1 MKLRVDN
8 FALIKHAEIDID
20 GITVIAGNNNSGKST
35 VGKILYSM
43 FNALNDLDDKIRS
56 QREEQLMDAV
66 RYSFYE
72 TARES
77 RYISRYPVTH
87 YIVQRVLNDIENG
100 EIGWESILTS
110 IRERFGLELSP
121 EAKAKLQKEVEVVCT
136 WPRERLLMDSLQSS
150 FQGVFNR
157 QINSLYQVGE
167 EAKVDLLIKD
177 TITSLSFQQNDLVSY
192 TSSIS
197 LINKAIYYSSPLV
210 IDFIDGW
217 RYPDVLMRNLCRLLV
232 KYGDVVTDDQNLFA
246 QSIQQGRLEGVI
258 QKIKSVIPGQ
268 LVRDGRN
275 YALQLPNCSEPV
287 NLKNLSTGIK
297 AFMVL
302 KMLIEASIIN
312 RRDVLILDEPE
323 IHLHPTWQ
331 LIYAELIVLLQK
343 EFDLSVVI
351 TTHSNFFLDAIETYT
366 KKYQTYDKLHLYLS
380 ELKDRGVEMCEV
392 TKSAED
398 IYSRMADAIDVLDS
412 ERLSMD

>member
-43 FNALNDLDDKIRS
+43 FNALNDLDDKIRI
-56 QREEQLMDAV
+56 QREELLMDAV

-72 TARES
+72 TVKEERLT
-77 RYISRYPVTH
+77 SRYPITH
-87 YIVQRVLNDIENG
+87 HIVRRVLNDIEDG
-100 EIGWESILTS
+100 EIGWESIFAS
-110 IRERFGLELSP
+110 IHERFGLELSS
-121 EAKAKLQKEVEVVCT
+121 EVKAKLEKEVEVVCT

-157 QINSLYQVGE
+157 QINSLYRVGE

-177 TITSLSFQQNDLVSY
+177 TITSLSFHQNDLISY
-192 TSSIS
+192 SSSIS

-232 KYGDVVTDDQNLFA
+232 NYGDAVTDDQNLFA

-275 YALQLPNCSEPV
+275 YARQVPNCSEPV

-312 RRDVLILDEPE
+312 RRDVVILDEPE

-331 LIYAELIVLLQK
+331 LVYAEIIVLLQK

-380 ELKDRGVEMCEV
+380 ELKDGGVEMCEV
-392 TKSAED
+392 TNSAEA
-398 IYSRMADAIDVLDS
+398 IYSKMADALDVLDS

>member
-43 FNALNDLDDKIRS
+43 FNALNDLDDKIRI
-56 QREEQLMDAV
+56 QREELLMDAV

-72 TARES
+72 TVKEERLT
-77 RYISRYPVTH
+77 SRYPITH
-87 YIVQRVLNDIENG
+87 HIVRRVLNDIEDG
-100 EIGWESILTS
+100 EIGWESIFAS
-110 IRERFGLELSP
+110 IHERFGLELSS
-121 EAKAKLQKEVEVVCT
+121 EVKAKLQKEVEVVCT

-157 QINSLYQVGE
+157 QINSLYRVGE

-177 TITSLSFQQNDLVSY
+177 TITSLSFQQNDLISY
-192 TSSIS
+192 SSNIS

-232 KYGDVVTDDQNLFA
+232 NYGDAVTDDQNLFA
-246 QSIQQGRLEGVI
+246 QSIQQGKLEGVI

-312 RRDVLILDEPE
+312 RRDVVILDEPE
-323 IHLHPTWQ
+323 IHLHPSWQ
-331 LIYAELIVLLQK
+331 LVYAEIIVLLQK

-380 ELKDRGVEMCEV
+380 ELKDGGVEMCEV
-392 TKSAED
+392 TNSAES
-398 IYSRMADAIDVLDS
+398 IYSKMADALDVLDF
-412 ERLSMD
+412 ERLSMN

>member
-43 FNALNDLDDKIRS
+43 FNALNDLDDKIRI
-56 QREEQLMDAV
+56 QREELLMDAV

-72 TARES
+72 TVKEERLT
-77 RYISRYPVTH
+77 SRYPITH
-87 YIVQRVLNDIENG
+87 HIVRRVLNDIEDG
-100 EIGWESILTS
+100 EIGWESIFAS
-110 IRERFGLELSP
+110 IHERFGLELSS
-121 EAKAKLQKEVEVVCT
+121 EVKAKLQKEVEVVCT

-157 QINSLYQVGE
+157 QINSLYRVGE

-177 TITSLSFQQNDLVSY
+177 TITSLSFQQNDLISY
-192 TSSIS
+192 SSNIS

-232 KYGDVVTDDQNLFA
+232 NYGDAVTDDQNLFA

-312 RRDVLILDEPE
+312 RRDVVILDEPE

-331 LIYAELIVLLQK
+331 LVYAEIIVLLQK

-380 ELKDRGVEMCEV
+380 ELKDGGVEMCEV
-392 TKSAED
+392 TNSAEA
-398 IYSRMADAIDVLDS
+398 IYSKMADALDVLDS

>member
-1 MKLRVDN
+1 M
-8 FALIKHAEIDID
+8 
-20 GITVIAGNNNSGKST
+20 
-35 VGKILYSM
+35 
-43 FNALNDLDDKIRS
+43 
-56 QREEQLMDAV
+56 
-66 RYSFYE
+66 
-72 TARES
+72 
-77 RYISRYPVTH
+77 
-87 YIVQRVLNDIENG
+87 
-100 EIGWESILTS
+100 
-110 IRERFGLELSP
+110 
-121 EAKAKLQKEVEVVCT
+121 VCT

-157 QINSLYQVGE
+157 QINSLYRVGE

-177 TITSLSFQQNDLVSY
+177 TITSLSFQQNDLISY
-192 TSSIS
+192 SSNIS

-232 KYGDVVTDDQNLFA
+232 NYGDAVTDDQNLFA

-275 YALQLPNCSEPV
+275 NALQLPNCSEPV

-312 RRDVLILDEPE
+312 RRDVVILDEPE

-331 LIYAELIVLLQK
+331 LVYAEIIVLLQK

-380 ELKDRGVEMCEV
+380 ELKDGGVEMCEV
-392 TKSAED
+392 TNSAEA
-398 IYSRMADAIDVLDS
+398 IYSKMADALDVLDS

>member
-1 MKLRVDN
+1 MKLRIDN
-8 FALIKHAEIDID
+8 FALIKRAEIDID
-20 GITVIAGNNNSGKST
+20 GITVIAGNNNTGKST
-35 VGKILYSM
+35 VGKVLYSM
-43 FNALNDLDDKIRS
+43 FNALNNLDDKIQK
-56 QREEQLMDAV
+56 QREEQLEDTV

-72 TARES
+72 TEKEERFVS
-77 RYISRYPVTH
+77 RYSIVH
-87 YIVQRVLNDIENG
+87 YIVKRVLNDIKKG
-100 EIGWESILTS
+100 KIGWKSIFTS
-110 IRERFGLELSP
+110 LNEKYNTELND
-121 EAKAKLQKEVEVVCT
+121 ELKEKLQKEVDVVCT
-136 WPRERLLMDSLQSS
+136 WPRERLLMDSLRTS
-150 FQGVFNR
+150 FNGVFNR
-157 QINSLYQVGE
+157 QINCLNRAKK
-167 EAKVDLLIKD
+167 EARIELSIKD
-177 TITSLSFQQNDLVSY
+177 TLTSIAFQQNDIVHY
-192 TSSIS
+192 SSDIS
-197 LINKAIYYSSPLV
+197 LINKAIYYSNPIV
-210 IDFIDGW
+210 IDFIDNW
-217 RYPDVLMRNLCRLLV
+217 SYPDVITRNLCRLLCN
-232 KYGDVVTDDQNLFA
+232 YGNAITDDQNLFA
-246 QSIQQGRLEGVI
+246 QSIQKGKLEEVI
-258 QKIKSVIPGQ
+258 KKLKSVIPGQ

-275 YALQLPNCSEPV
+275 YALQFPNCKESI

-302 KMLIEASIIN
+302 KMLIEANIIN

-398 IYSRMADAIDVLDS
+398 IYSGMADALDVLDS